1 MFCRTSGAK
10 QRGRVNTIGAYPG
23 DQPTGPVAQTVVP
36 HFASH
41 LGTIYVFREGVFLR
55 DRPMRDCVRMID
67 EEPHKEEAK
76 QYGKRKQA
84 YEKFFRMV
92 LHGSL
97 AEDSA
102 VSHLAADGCFQ
113 AGVGR

>member
-1 MFCRTSGAK
+1 MCGDCARGLRTDTK
-10 QRGRVNTIGAYPG
+10 QKIVEALLVLQDQWRQATGRVNTIGAYPG
-23 DQPTGPVAQTVVP
+23 DQPTGPAAQTVVP
-36 HFASH
+36 HFVSH

-84 YEKFFRMV
+84 Y
-92 LHGSL
+92 
-97 AEDSA
+97 
-102 VSHLAADGCFQ
+102 
-113 AGVGR
+113 